1 MVQSPSWAANR
12 FAASQE
18 IPRISRNPK
27 VHYRT
32 HKRPPPVNTNTIV
45 INIIFVLTGSELCF
59 TINRYYYCWNCF
71 SPVNLVKPFRML
83 CHVNQVSKKFETKST
98 SDYLDCVFFFFLA
111 STIHFEVLLY
121 CSTATDSSCFVLRVV
136 FTFPLLLYTGRRIF
150 QKLGKMSPTEGWP
163 NSSWVRIQKRLTTGW
178 SIKSTDLTAHGTY
191 RLPWYRFYIVFL
203 VARQVPGCQKKTEH
217 CSPTPHVVAV
227 LTSLTE
233 LLWVQNL
240 RLIQQSF
247 YLPLERTYCNS

>member
-1 MVQSPSWAANR
+1 MVQSPSWAADWL
-12 FAASQE
+12 AASPE

-32 HKRPPPVNTNTIV
+32 HKRTPPVNTNTNTII
-45 INIIFVLTGSELCF
+45 INIIVVLTGSELCF

-150 QKLGKMSPTEGWP
+150 QKLGKMSRPRADQIRLESVSKNDWQPAGQLSRQTWP
-163 NSSWVRIQKRLTTGW
+163 RMALTGYRD
-178 SIKSTDLTAHGTY
+178 TDFT
-191 RLPWYRFYIVFL
+191 
-203 VARQVPGCQKKTEH
+203 
-217 CSPTPHVVAV
+217 
-227 LTSLTE
+227 
-233 LLWVQNL
+233 
-240 RLIQQSF
+240 
-247 YLPLERTYCNS
+247 